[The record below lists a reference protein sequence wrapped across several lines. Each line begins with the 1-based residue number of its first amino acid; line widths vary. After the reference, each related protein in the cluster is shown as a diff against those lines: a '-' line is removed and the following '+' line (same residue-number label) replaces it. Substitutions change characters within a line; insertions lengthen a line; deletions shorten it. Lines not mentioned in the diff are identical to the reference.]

1 MSLISKLSTSK
12 LFSLF
17 TIFLMAFPSVAQQ
30 SGQQNPS
37 SGAQQPASTPS
48 AQEPKPLPTP
58 AGVDYSKPAPFFPNI
73 VAPYRP
79 RHVAEPALTDAP
91 KINDLLREGKIM
103 LSLNDAIALALAN
116 NLDLAIARYNLPI
129 ADTDLLLT
137 RAGGSPRGVNSGVVQ
152 GTPGG
157 TGAAGA
163 GAQGSGAGGT
173 SAGAGGAGAGASGQV
188 LSTSG
193 AGPSPDS
200 FDPVL
205 SGTLSLE
212 HAVFPLSNTV
222 TTGTNSLQ
230 QNTTTGNFSYFQGFS
245 TGTALTVGFQNNR
258 IASSNRFNTLNPTL
272 SSNFRATIRQH
283 LLQGFGP
290 SINRRLIVQAKNNK
304 KITEHSFRQQV
315 ISTVTQIQNIYWDLV
330 SAYEDVKVKEQSLA
344 LSQKTLSDNKK
355 QVEIGTLAPIEIVRA
370 QSTVA
375 QNEQDLLT
383 SRTNLQLQ
391 ELFMKNAISR
401 NLENTQALMSAEV
414 VPSDTVAIP
423 DQENLPSGPD
433 LYKLALESRP
443 DYAEAKSQLEN
454 GRINI
459 KGL

>member
-1 MSLISKLSTSK
+1 MSLISQLHNSK

-17 TIFLMAFPSVAQQ
+17 AIFLLAVPSLAQQ
-30 SGQQNPS
+30 GNQQSPPPS
-37 SGAQQPASTPS
+37 TQQPAPAQAQVSTPS
-48 AQEPKPLPTP
+48 APQPKPLPTP
-58 AGVDYSKPAPFFPNI
+58 TGVDYSKPAPFFPNI
-73 VAPYRP
+73 IAPYRP

-157 TGAAGA
+157 TGASGA
-163 GAQGSGAGGT
+163 CAQGSGAGGT
-173 SAGAGGAGAGASGQV
+173 SAAAGGAGAGASGQV

-230 QNTTTGNFSYFQGFS
+230 HNTTTGNFSYFQGFS

-272 SSNFRATIRQH
+272 SSNFRATVRQH
-283 LLQGFGP
+283 LLQGFSHRGE
-290 SINRRLIVQAKNNK
+290 L
-304 KITEHSFRQQV
+304 
-315 ISTVTQIQNIYWDLV
+315 
-330 SAYEDVKVKEQSLA
+330 AYRHHVGGSL
-344 LSQKTLSDNKK
+344 
-355 QVEIGTLAPIEIVRA
+355 
-370 QSTVA
+370 
-375 QNEQDLLT
+375 
-383 SRTNLQLQ
+383 
-391 ELFMKNAISR
+391 
-401 NLENTQALMSAEV
+401 
-414 VPSDTVAIP
+414 
-423 DQENLPSGPD
+423 
-433 LYKLALESRP
+433 
-443 DYAEAKSQLEN
+443 
-454 GRINI
+454 
-459 KGL
+459 

>member
-17 TIFLMAFPSVAQQ
+17 AIFLLAVPSLAQQ
-30 SGQQNPS
+30 GNQQSPPPS
-37 SGAQQPASTPS
+37 TQQPAPAQAQVSTPS
-48 AQEPKPLPTP
+48 APQPKPLPTP
-58 AGVDYSKPAPFFPNI
+58 TGVDYSKPAPFFPNI
-73 VAPYRP
+73 IAPYRP

-157 TGAAGA
+157 TGATGA

-272 SSNFRATIRQH
+272 SSNFRATVRQH

-290 SINRRLIVQAKNNK
+290 TINRRLMVQAKNNK

-370 QSTVA
+370 KSQVA
-375 QNEQDLLT
+375 QDEQNLLT
-383 SRTNLQLQ
+383 AQTQLQLQ
-391 ELFMKNAISR
+391 QLFMKNAITRDMKPGSP
-401 NLENTQALMSAEV
+401 LLQAEII
-414 VPSDTVAIP
+414 PTDTIQIP
-423 DQENLPSGPD
+423 EKEHLPSVQD
-433 LYKLALESRP
+433 LIHLALNSRP
-443 DYAEAKSQLEN
+443 DYSQ
-454 GRINI
+454 R
-459 KGL
+459 